1 MSQVRTILVTVFVAV
16 GLAAPV
22 LVFLAHAQ
30 SESQGKADPEVYQ
43 GLRSLAL
50 AGSRSSLGLPAGA
63 SANEPWGVLMDT
75 SFTDGGSYTVLA
87 VADGNASIYLSSGG
101 GFLGGI
107 GHESVRKA
115 AKAMVSAAKTVQPKM
130 ALTTS
135 YPLPKGG
142 HTTFYV
148 LTDAGVFA
156 ATASEEAL
164 GLKQHELS
172 PLFYAAQ
179 EVITQYRLIHERKK

>member
-1 MSQVRTILVTVFVAV
+1 MYQDLRN
-16 GLAAPV
+16 LA
-22 LVFLAHAQ
+22 FT
-30 SESQGKADPEVYQ
+30 
-43 GLRSLAL
+43 
-50 AGSRSSLGLPAGA
+50 GSKLSLGLPAGA

-75 SFTDGGSYTVLA
+75 SFTDGNSYTVLA

-101 GFLGGI
+101 GFLGGV
-107 GHESVRKA
+107 GHESIRKA
-115 AKAMVSAAKTVQPKM
+115 AKAMVSTAKTFQPKM

-148 LTDAGVFA
+148 LTDAGVFT
-156 ATASEEAL
+156 ATASQEAL
-164 GLKQHELS
+164 GRKQHELS

-179 EVITQYRLIHERKK
+179 EVITQYRLIHERK